1 MLMKLAR
8 LSLWNRRGTV
18 LMTLLSLTIS
28 ISLLFGID
36 HLRKEAKSSFTST
49 VSGTDLIVGARSG
62 QLNLLLY
69 SVFRIGN
76 ATANVSWK
84 SYERIKN
91 HPQVS
96 WSIPLSLGDS
106 HRGFRVLGTNQDYFS
121 YYRYANGQPLAF
133 SAGRPFSQV
142 YDAVLGAEVARKL
155 NYQLGQEIILAHG
168 VGAVSFSEHK
178 DKPFVVTGIL
188 KPTGTP
194 VDQTVH
200 VSLEG
205 IEAIH
210 LDWQQGVPM
219 PGRSITAEQ
228 ALQQDLT
235 PKAITAFMLGLQSK
249 MATFA
254 VQRQI
259 NEFRGEPLSAILPG
273 VALAELWQMLGMVEN
288 LLLVITLLVLL
299 AALVGMITTLL
310 ASMKERQRE
319 IAILRAVGAHPW
331 YLFVLIELEVLLLTL
346 WSLAFSAVLLVVALW
361 GVQDTLASK
370 YGLFISLNP
379 FGYDSLYWA
388 GIILALAALLA
399 AIPAWLA
406 YRRALADGLT
416 VRL

>member
-18 LMTLLSLTIS
+18 LMTLISLTIS
-28 ISLLFGID
+28 ITLLFGID
-36 HLRKEAKSSFTST
+36 HLRKEAKHSFTST

-76 ATANVSWK
+76 ATANVSWN
-84 SYERIKN
+84 SYERIKS
-91 HPQVS
+91 HPQIS
-96 WSIPLSLGDS
+96 WTIPLSLGDS
-106 HRGFRVLGTNQDYFS
+106 HRGYRVLGTNQDYFR
-121 YYRYANGQPLAF
+121 YYRYANGQELKFTEGQAF
-133 SAGRPFSQV
+133 DRV

-155 NYQLGQEIILAHG
+155 GYQLGQEIVLAHG
-168 VGAVSFSEHK
+168 IGAVSFSEHK

-188 KPTGTP
+188 TPTGTP

-200 VSLEG
+200 ISLEG

-210 LDWQQGVPM
+210 LDWRQGVQI
-219 PGRSITAEQ
+219 PGRNISAEQ

-235 PKAITAFMLGLQSK
+235 PKAITAFMVGLQSK

-273 VALAELWQMLGMVEN
+273 VALAELWQMLSMVEN

-299 AALVGMITTLL
+299 AGMIGMITTLL

-319 IAILRAVGAHPW
+319 MAILRAVGAHPW
-331 YLFVLIELEVLLLTL
+331 YLFVLIQVEVLLLTL
-346 WSLAFSAVLLVVALW
+346 MSLALAAVLLVAILW
-361 GVQDTLASK
+361 GVQDTLASQ

-379 FGYDSLYWA
+379 FSYDTLYWA
-388 GIILALAALLA
+388 GAILLLA
-399 AIPAWLA
+399 VILGTIPSWLA
-406 YRRALADGLT
+406 YSRALAEGLT